1 MLIQTFKVFKGL
13 ECMQIQMHKYVLATS
28 IQSKRNYDF
37 PFMCKCPGVD
47 FNTLASTFE
56 FCTIHNNS
64 SKGINPK
71 PVLWSSFRQEVIDR
85 TLYKLWQFG
94 VQEPWNKN

>member
-1 MLIQTFKVFKGL
+1 
-13 ECMQIQMHKYVLATS
+13 MHKYVLATS
-28 IQSKRNYDF
+28 IHSKRNDDF

-71 PVLWSSFRQEVIDR
+71 PVL
-85 TLYKLWQFG
+85 
-94 VQEPWNKN
+94 